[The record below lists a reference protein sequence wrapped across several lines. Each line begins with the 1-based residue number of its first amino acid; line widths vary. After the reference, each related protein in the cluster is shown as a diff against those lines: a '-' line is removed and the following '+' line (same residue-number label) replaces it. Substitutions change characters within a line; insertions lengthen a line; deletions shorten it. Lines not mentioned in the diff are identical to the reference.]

1 MSPRRLLLAGALV
14 SALGIAVAATAPVL
28 GAPGSDRTRT
38 QEALGGLVVLLGW
51 AALAWAIHRYGR
63 AED

>member
-14 SALGIAVAATAPVL
+14 SALGIAIAATAPVL
-28 GAPGSDRTRT
+28 GTPGSDRTRT

>member
-1 MSPRRLLLAGALV
+1 VSPRRLLLAGALV
-14 SALGIAVAATAPVL
+14 SALGIAIAATAPVL
-28 GAPGSDRTRT
+28 GTPGSDRTRT